1 MKVSFKVSNQD
12 GLAYGIEPGEHT
24 VDVPVAS
31 LSAEDRALLA
41 RAINSDGRL
50 WKVHLTRYESGLYVV
65 VPTPR
70 AATVQGVLDAVRQA
84 SEDAETRKRDLRA
97 KADALIASLAN
108 DPGNYID
115 SDMEMLF
122 PDLKEAAEDARAR
135 KEAKA
140 LADARPEIERLLAQ
154 GRLDVGSIAGD
165 GRYRVGDPRARIVRT
180 ALEKSGD
187 WSRLYQAACAEADR
201 LTAEAEA
208 AKAARDAA
216 ALAARD
222 AWLREHGQTAIL
234 AKLAA
239 GYNCAGAIRAA
250 VRRLVTEQVEALA
263 QGVRVLDAAD
273 ECTSCKDRSC
283 PSDAAF
289 ALEQAADAAGLDA
302 GVVWA
307 TWEPAEDAYGEDPRH
322 AELVRIIVPCPW
334 DDRIKEYVALEVTGD
349 DFAD

>member
-31 LSAEDRALLA
+31 LSAEDRASLA
-41 RAINSDGRL
+41 RVLGGGNTLNRAS
-50 WKVHLTRYESGLYVV
+50 VFSGLGIYINVC
-65 VPTPR
+65 TPR
-70 AATVQGVLDAVRQA
+70 AVTAQGVVDAVRA
-84 SEDAETRKRDLRA
+84 TEAA
-97 KADALIASLAN
+97 VADKIASLRREADEAIAKLAKGEAAYYN
-108 DPGNYID
+108 GDLA
-115 SDMEMLF
+115 EAF
-122 PDLKEAAEDARAR
+122 PDLKEAEVAARARAEDAAIA
-135 KEAKA
+135 E
-140 LADARPEIERLLAQ
+140 ARPKIERLLAQ
-154 GRLDVGSIAGD
+154 GRLDIAQYQSCYKAVEHNLG
-165 GRYRVGDPRARIVRT
+165 IVRT

-187 WSRLYQAACAEADR
+187 WSRLYQAACSEADR

-222 AWLREHGQTAIL
+222 AWLREHGENAIL
-234 AKLAA
+234 AKLDA

-263 QGVRVLDAAD
+263 QGVRVLAADD

-289 ALEQAADAAGLDA
+289 ALEQACDVAGLDA

-322 AELVRIIVPCPW
+322 AELVRIVVPCPW
-334 DDRIKEYVALEVTGD
+334 DDRVKDYVALEVTGD
-349 DFAD
+349 GFSD